1 MTNNTTY
8 AIAKNW
14 QPLAPLLSVPY
25 TAQDYQEKLALLNQL
40 IDEVGDNEQ
49 HPLATLLD
57 TVGVLIENYEQQHY
71 ALELPEATPQEVLA
85 YLMAEHQLKQ
95 SDLPEIGSQG
105 VVSEILNGKRQLNKR
120 QIQELAKRFHVS
132 PEVFF

>member
-1 MTNNTTY
+1 MTNNTAYT
-8 AIAKNW
+8 IAQNW

-25 TAQDYQEKLALLNQL
+25 TEQEYQEKLALLNQL

-49 HPLATLLD
+49 HSLASLLD
-57 TVGVLIENYEQQHY
+57 TVGVLVENYEQQHY

-120 QIQELAKRFHVS
+120 QIQELAKRFQVS